1 MPAIG
6 IKPLIQIFIYMYLCA
21 MRLKSIE
28 IKGFKSFAE
37 KTVLNFDKDITGVV
51 GPNGCGKSNVVD
63 AIRWVLGE
71 QKSKTLRLEKMDNI
85 IFNGSSDKSAANY
98 AEVSLVL
105 ENTKNILPTEFSSVT
120 ITRAIHRDG
129 DSDYKLNGI
138 TCRLKD
144 IRDLFMDTG
153 ISTDSYAI
161 IELKMIDEILSD
173 TENARRRLIEQ
184 AAGVSKFKQRKKE
197 TLSKL
202 ESTENDLIR
211 VEDLL
216 AEIQKNLKSLEV
228 QARKAKQYKVI
239 KEEYKELSVSIA
251 RLKIAHI
258 DVAYTET
265 TTQIKQWD
273 DNMLQVDVLKKNLEA
288 TIEKE
293 KLLIIDKE
301 KSLSEQ
307 QKILNELLENIRTQE
322 NKQKID
328 EQKIGMLKVR
338 KEQLALQSKSQTQQR
353 QQLLESNI
361 ALEQKIVA
369 EYMAFES
376 LQTSVEALK
385 TQLEHLRE
393 DNLNFRNEVD
403 AKRKMWQDLRQQIFE
418 AEKALSLK
426 QAERTSLERSVQQSL
441 FEEEERNKQIQL
453 IQEEWDKSNDKITAQ
468 KLLVEQLILKEEKQN
483 DEITTLDKKIEELKN
498 QLLTVNRQLDAK
510 NNEYKLTKNMIDNL
524 EGFPESIK
532 FLKKQASWLK
542 DIPLLGDII
551 YTDPQY
557 RIAIESVLQPY
568 LTHYIADEELQA
580 KQAVELLKNA
590 GVGKANFLVLEY
602 YDAVT
607 PYRNPEMDS
616 CIPAISVVETDEKY
630 KNIIAHLLQG
640 IYIVDDQKDI
650 FSLQPQLKKNNGNL
664 LIHTS
669 GHLQLSTHQ
678 ISGGSVGLFEGK
690 RLGRQKNLEKLGIE
704 IKKLDHDALQAK
716 NDLQQQ
722 QQQLNQLKTNSYKRT
737 IERETQ
743 ALVQLE
749 KDVLVKKSRIDSYAE
764 ATAKSKEKQE
774 NVNAVLSSVKS
785 AILPLE
791 KELQERKSL
800 QEQVQKDYEAA
811 EISLKTK
818 ADQFSA
824 MQQKHNS
831 ENLLAIQKENLVKN
845 FQQNLLFNTT
855 QIQQLEQQQ
864 NFQEQ
869 EILQS
874 DEEIQKLYKDIET
887 CNLTLI
893 TLLEKKEKEQSSI
906 SSVEN
911 EYFLQKERI
920 QSYEHQVRQHQQKLH
935 DIDKEIALI
944 KEKQNDLKLQLSILK
959 ERLSI
964 EFKID
969 MQTLAEVSEIP
980 TEDIDLLQ
988 NKLHQVNKKIDNF
1001 GEVNPM
1007 AEEAYNEMKERHD
1020 FITTQKND
1028 LLQSK
1033 DSLLDTIQEIE
1044 TTAKEMFMHTFK
1056 AVRDNFISVFRS
1068 MFTPDDS
1075 CDLILEN
1082 PDNPLES
1089 NIDITAKPKGKRPQ
1103 SINQLSGGEK
1113 TLTSLSLLFALYL
1126 YKPAPFCIL
1135 DEVDAPLDDTN
1146 IKKFNDAIRNFSK
1159 NSQFIIV
1166 THNKNT
1172 MASVDVIYGVTMV
1185 KKGIS
1190 RVVPVDFSTLN

>member
-1 MPAIG
+1 
-6 IKPLIQIFIYMYLCA
+6 

-105 ENTKNILPTEFSSVT
+105 DNTKNILPTEFSTVT

-173 TENARRRLIEQ
+173 TDSARRKLIEQ

-202 ESTENDLIR
+202 ESTENDLTRI
-211 VEDLL
+211 EDLL
-216 AEIQKNLKSLEV
+216 AEIQKNLKSLEA
-228 QARKAKQYKVI
+228 QAKKARQYNTIKQ
-239 KEEYKELSVSIA
+239 EYKQLSIGIA
-251 RLKIAHI
+251 QHKIAHI
-258 DVAYTET
+258 DTAYSGTAS
-265 TTQIKQWD
+265 QIKQWQD
-273 DNMLQVDVLKKNLEA
+273 KILLVEVLKQDLEA
-288 TIEKE
+288 AIEKE

-307 QKILNELLENIRTQE
+307 QKLMNVLMEDIRNHE

-328 EQKIGMLKVR
+328 EQKIAMLTVR
-338 KEQLALQSKSQTQQR
+338 KEQLTSQQKSQHSQR
-353 QQLLESNI
+353 LQLLESNT
-361 ALEQKIVA
+361 ALTQKIEEGQQHLGILQQSVD
-369 EYMAFES
+369 S
-376 LQTSVEALK
+376 LKQ
-385 TQLEHLRE
+385 QLELIRE
-393 DNLNFRNEVD
+393 QNLAFRTAVEEQ
-403 AKRKMWQDLRQQIFE
+403 RRQWQDLRQHIFE
-418 AEKALSLK
+418 TEKALGVHM
-426 QAERTSLERSVQQSL
+426 AELAALERSAQQRL
-441 FEEEERNKQIQL
+441 YEDEENKKQIQY
-453 IQEEWDKSNDKITAQ
+453 IAEEWHRSNEKIQAQ
-468 KLLVEQLILKEEKQN
+468 KLLIEQLQAKEDQQNNELSVLEK
-483 DEITTLDKKIEELKN
+483 KMEEHKN
-498 QLLTVNRQLDAK
+498 HLLTINRQLDAK

-524 EGFPESIK
+524 EGYPESIK
-532 FLKKQASWLK
+532 FLKKQASWLR
-542 DIPLLGDII
+542 DVPLLGDII
-551 YTDPQY
+551 TTSQEY
-557 RIAIESVLQPY
+557 RVAVESLLQPY
-568 LTHYIADEELQA
+568 LTHYIVDEEIHA

-590 GVGKANFLVLEY
+590 GIGKAHFLVLSY
-602 YDAVT
+602 FDAVKPT
-607 PYRNPEMDS
+607 DS
-616 CIPAISVVETDEKY
+616 TSIEGAIPAMSVVEADEKY
-630 KNIIAHLLQG
+630 RNIIAHLLQG
-640 IYIVDDQKDI
+640 VYIVPDDTDIFAVQKD
-650 FSLQPQLKKNNGNL
+650 LKKNKGKL
-664 LIHTS
+664 LISAS
-669 GHLQLSTHQ
+669 GHLQVSSHL

-690 RLGRQKNLEKLGIE
+690 RLGRQKNLEKLAAE
-704 IKKLDHDALQAK
+704 IKQLDNEVLHTK
-716 NDLQQQ
+716 NDVQQQ
-722 QQQLNQLKTNSYKRT
+722 QQQYQHLKNNSYQRT
-737 IERETQ
+737 IERERQ
-743 ALVQLE
+743 VLVHLE
-749 KDVLVKKSRIDSYAE
+749 KDVLVKKSRMDSYAE

-774 NVNAVLSSVKS
+774 SIAESIAKIKVIIV
-785 AILPLE
+785 PLE
-791 KELQERKSL
+791 KESKELKLQ
-800 QEQVQKDYEAA
+800 QEQRHKDYEAS
-811 EISLKTK
+811 ETSLKEK
-818 ADQFSA
+818 NEQHASA
-824 MQQKHNS
+824 QQKYNS
-831 ENLLAIQKENLVKN
+831 ENLLTIQQENLVKN
-845 FQQNLLFNTT
+845 LQQNVLFNTT
-855 QIQQLEQQQ
+855 QIQQYEQQMALQDHEMKEAVTQITQLTNDIAAQ
-864 NFQEQ
+864 NQLLVQLLARKEEEQ
-869 EILQS
+869 A
-874 DEEIQKLYKDIET
+874 
-887 CNLTLI
+887 
-893 TLLEKKEKEQSSI
+893 SI

-920 QSYEHQVRQHQQKLH
+920 QSFEQQVRQHQQKLQEM
-935 DIDKEIALI
+935 DKEIATI
-944 KEKQNDLKLQLSILK
+944 KEAQGDLKLQLNILK
-959 ERLSI
+959 ERLAI

-969 MQTLAEVSEIP
+969 LQALAATTTAP
-980 TEDIDLLQ
+980 QDDIDTLQ
-988 NKLHQVNKKIDNF
+988 AKLNQINKKIDSF
-1001 GEVNPM
+1001 GDVNPM

-1028 LLQSK
+1028 LVKSK
-1033 DSLLDTIQEIE
+1033 DSLLDTILEIE
-1044 TTAKEMFMHTFK
+1044 TTAKAMFMHTFA
-1056 AVRDNFISVFRS
+1056 AVRENFISVFRS

-1075 CDLILEN
+1075 CDLVLEM

-1172 MASVDVIYGVTMV
+1172 MAAVDVIYGVTMV

-1190 RVVPVDFSTLN
+1190 RVVPVDFSNLN

>member
-1 MPAIG
+1 
-6 IKPLIQIFIYMYLCA
+6 

-105 ENTKNILPTEFSSVT
+105 ENTKHILPTEFSSIT

-129 DSDYKLNGI
+129 DSEYKLNGI

-173 TENARRRLIEQ
+173 TDNARRRLIEQ

-202 ESTENDLIR
+202 ESTENDLTR

-216 AEIQKNLKSLEV
+216 AEIQKNLKSLES
-228 QARKAKQYKVI
+228 QAKKARQYKII
-239 KEEYKELSVSIA
+239 KEEYKALSIGIA
-251 RLKIAHI
+251 KLKIAHI
-258 DVAYTET
+258 DLAYTDT
-265 TTQIKQWD
+265 LTQAKQWQ
-273 DNMLQVDVLKKNLEA
+273 DNLLQVDALKKKLES

-293 KLLIIDKE
+293 KLLILDKE

-307 QKILNELLENIRTQE
+307 QKSLNERLENIRNQE

-328 EQKIGMLKVR
+328 EQKIAMLNLR
-338 KEQLALQSKSQTQQR
+338 REQLGVQQKNQQSQRLQW
-353 QQLLESNI
+353 LESNTI
-361 ALEQKIVA
+361 LEQKIV
-369 EYMAFES
+369 EEQGKFEV
-376 LQTSVEALK
+376 LHLELEALRS
-385 TQLEHLRE
+385 QLESSRE
-393 DNLNFRNEVD
+393 ENLNIRNDVER
-403 AKRKMWQDLRQQIFE
+403 KRKLWQDIRQQIFE
-418 AEKALSLK
+418 IEKALSLK
-426 QAERTSLERSVQQSL
+426 QAEIATLERSVQQSL

-453 IQEEWDKSNDKITAQ
+453 IQEEWDKSNDKIIAQ
-468 KLLVEQLILKEEKQN
+468 KQLVQQLAEKEEKQN
-483 DEITTLDKKIEELKN
+483 QDISTSEKLMDDQKN
-498 QLLTVNRQLDAK
+498 HLLTLNRQLDAK

-524 EGFPESIK
+524 EGYPESIK

-542 DIPLLGDII
+542 DVPLLGDII
-551 YTDPQY
+551 YTAPQY
-557 RIAIESVLQPY
+557 RIAIESILQPY
-568 LTHYIADEELQA
+568 LTHYIVEEELQA

-590 GVGKANFLVLEY
+590 GIGKANFLVLEY
-602 YDAVT
+602 FDAVK
-607 PYRNPEMDS
+607 PQENSAWGDA
-616 CIPAISVVETDEKY
+616 IPAISIVETDDKY

-640 IYIVDDQKDI
+640 IFLVEDQKDI
-650 FSLQPQLKKNNGNL
+650 FDMHPQLKKHQGKV
-664 LIHTS
+664 LIYTS
-669 GHLQLSTHQ
+669 GHLQLSAHQ

-690 RLGRQKNLEKLGIE
+690 RLGRQKNLEKLSEE
-704 IKKLDHDALQAK
+704 IKKLDHDVLEVKNNLQK
-716 NDLQQQ
+716 Q
-722 QQQLNQLKTNSYKRT
+722 QQQLNLLKNNSYKRI

-749 KDVLVKKSRIDSYAE
+749 KDVLVKKSRIDTYAE

-774 NVNAVLSSVKS
+774 SIGVSITNAKT
-785 AILPLE
+785 AIEPLE
-791 KELQERKSL
+791 NELQ
-800 QEQVQKDYEAA
+800 
-811 EISLKTK
+811 SLKTQQELLHK
-818 ADQFSA
+818 EYEDAESTLKSISEYFSTL
-824 MQQKHNS
+824 QQKFNS
-831 ENLLAIQKENLVKN
+831 DNLLVIQKENLVKN
-845 FQQNLLFNTT
+845 FQQNLVFNTT
-855 QIQQLEQQQ
+855 QIQQAEQQLK
-864 NFQEQ
+864 FQEQ
-869 EILQS
+869 EMVQA
-874 DEEIQKLYKDIET
+874 EQEIEKLHKDIDA
-887 CNLTLI
+887 CNQILI
-893 TLLEKKEKEQSSI
+893 ELLAQKEKEQSSI

-920 QSYEHQVRQHQQKLH
+920 QSYEHQVRQHQQRAQ
-935 DIDKEIALI
+935 DIDREISQI
-944 KEKQNDLKLQLSILK
+944 KDRQNDLKLQLSILK

-964 EFKID
+964 EFKVDI
-969 MQTLAEVSEIP
+969 QVFAEESAMP
-980 TEDIDLLQ
+980 DEDITQLEH
-988 NKLHQVNKKIDNF
+988 KLSVVNRKLENF
-1001 GEVNPM
+1001 GDVNPM

-1033 DSLLDTIQEIE
+1033 DSLLDTILEIE
-1044 TTAKEMFMHTFK
+1044 ITAKEMFMHTFK
-1056 AVRDNFISVFRS
+1056 AVRENFIGVFRS

-1075 CDLILEN
+1075 CDLVLEF

-1172 MASVDVIYGVTMV
+1172 MAAVDVIYGVTMV

-1190 RVVPVDFSTLN
+1190 RVVPVDFSNLN